1 LTATADL
8 SAIYLRNTIV
18 AEEQGEYEDNC
29 EGEVESLVPDAGYN
43 LDYPSRAVVDSASDS
58 CGLSQ
63 ADQDLV
69 GEEPGFEGSLE
80 DHGGPTATIALG
92 ASSPAIGVVPLAG
105 DCEEEAPEGPGSV
118 DQRREPR
125 PGISG
130 DGCDIGAYE
139 YEGPRAP
146 SYSLSLTPLTGESKA
161 GETETHS
168 VTATV
173 TEENAPIVITRAVSG
188 DVTLIPDA
196 ELTFA
201 ITGQNDGVTG
211 TCTTPEGISDPDCE
225 TDSKGEVVF
234 TYADKKGAGT
244 DTIGASVE
252 VGGGKLEKTVSM
264 TWTAPP
270 VTPASTGTTP
280 PPATTQEP
288 KTEVLSIKVASPVQC
303 ASKRDITIHIQ
314 NVKQLQIVSA
324 VVSIDG
330 QHKRTLR
337 GRHLSTGIDLVGL
350 PPGTFTVE
358 IVARTRGGHT
368 LKGERV
374 YHTCHTKLPGHSYLK
389 L

>member
-1 LTATADL
+1 VVVGGELGRVDRRERDGAVAAAQRDERVGGGDRAQSAHELHAD
-8 SAIYLRNTIV
+8 
-18 AEEQGEYEDNC
+18 
-29 EGEVESLVPDAGYN
+29 
-43 LDYPSRAVVDSASDS
+43 
-58 CGLSQ
+58 
-63 ADQDLV
+63 
-69 GEEPGFEGSLE
+69 GFEGSLE
-80 DHGGPTATIALG
+80 DHGGPTETIALG
-92 ASSPAIGVVPLAG
+92 ASSPAIGVVPLVG

-130 DGCDIGAYE
+130 DGCDVGAYE

-188 DVTLIPDA
+188 DVTPIPDA

-211 TCTTPEGISDPDCE
+211 ICTTPEGISDPDCE
-225 TDSKGEVVF
+225 TNSEGKVVF

-280 PPATTQEP
+280 PPATTQEA

-374 YHTCHTKLPGHSYLK
+374 YHTCNTKLPGHSYLK